1 MVILL
6 FALLLGGFMYDDDC
20 IFIVTDTIE
29 FEGVFYPENNSIH
42 RPKNGFVG
50 AYEEPFFQESNI
62 LDRYI

>member
-1 MVILL
+1 
-6 FALLLGGFMYDDDC
+6 MYDDDC